1 MEERKKVHPLGM
13 IGLILLFLALI
24 LLCIGSL
31 GLKDWSLGY
40 GRWGVYATGADDLYL
55 SRAYELTDTG
65 DLLICDRNA
74 PMEDGALVTYLL
86 EGRRVVDLYDGASG
100 RPILLKEGQGGA
112 PVERVAY
119 LLENGGTL
127 ARSLYAFRW
136 AFRGGLAALILAVIL
151 WRATAEARWRRRQ
164 QKQFG
169 RRLQEFGRQYRE
181 EEAELQD

>member
-55 SRAYELTDTG
+55 SRAYEL
-65 DLLICDRNA
+65 
-74 PMEDGALVTYLL
+74 
-86 EGRRVVDLYDGASG
+86 DLYDGASG
-100 RPILLKEGQGGA
+100 RPILLKEGQGGV